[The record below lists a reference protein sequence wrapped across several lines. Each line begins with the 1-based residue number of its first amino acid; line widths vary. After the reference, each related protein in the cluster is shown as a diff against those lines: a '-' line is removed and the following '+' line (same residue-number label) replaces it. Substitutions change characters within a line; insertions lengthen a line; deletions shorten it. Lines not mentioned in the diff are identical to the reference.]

1 MMNRHV
7 SKAER
12 YAEEIGLTAPS
23 TTKMKD
29 LIDEYIFSE
38 RDRYLISRYLLDDVP
53 IGDFLLAEIAEKY
66 PYAPLEENGAR
77 KVIRRC
83 IHRISK
89 NY

>member
-1 MMNRHV
+1 MNRHAQ
-7 SKAER
+7 KIDR
-12 YAEEIGLTAPS
+12 YAEQMGLTAPS
-23 TTKMKD
+23 TTKMKA

-53 IGDFLLAEIAEKY
+53 VGDYLLDEINAKF

-77 KVIRRC
+77 KVIQRC

-89 NY
+89 EA

>member
-1 MMNRHV
+1 MPNH
-7 SKAER
+7 SQKIER
-12 YAEEIGLTAPS
+12 YAEQIGLTAPS
-23 TTKMKD
+23 VTKFKA

-53 IGDFLLAEIAEKY
+53 IGTYLLDEIAEKY

-77 KVIRRC
+77 KVIQRC

-89 NY
+89 HY